1 MSTIRWAILVPIVAL
16 FVASLVPLWPGL
28 DNIIHALEIRPLAL
42 SLLIGVGVMFWMI
55 SSITVVYVMI
65 AMACD

>member
-28 DNIIHALEIRPLAL
+28 DNIIHALEILPLAF
-42 SLLIGVGVMFWMI
+42 SLLIGVGLMVWMI